1 MKRHKRVRRIK
12 TTSFDLIWWDSIKV
26 YLTSNFSYF
35 RINQISISISEKVD
49 DKMSHSVNVEA
60 VNNVLFS
67 QILYHSP
74 EDI

>member
-26 YLTSNFSYF
+26 YLASNFSYF

-49 DKMSHSVNVEA
+49 DKMSRSVNVEA

>member
-12 TTSFDLIWWDSIKV
+12 TSFDLIWWDSIKV
-26 YLTSNFSYF
+26 YLASNFSYF

>member
-26 YLTSNFSYF
+26 YLASNFSYF